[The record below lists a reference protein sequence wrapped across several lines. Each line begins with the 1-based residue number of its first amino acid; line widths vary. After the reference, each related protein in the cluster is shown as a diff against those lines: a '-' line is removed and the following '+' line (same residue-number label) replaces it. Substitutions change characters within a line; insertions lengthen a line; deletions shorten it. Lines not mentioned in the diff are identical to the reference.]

1 METFWIPKFKFS
13 FLNTRKL
20 NFNNYVKTCLE
31 IFSFPLNILCINNWN
46 ETNNGTI
53 ILFCYIVFP
62 PRDKYWKALNNNCYN
77 SNNVFFLYQDVYG
90 TFINDVT
97 RIGYLKVRG
106 GGVVFSWHK
115 SGNSLNVGRLWYRVC
130 ICRSAVEWAFGK
142 IKFVLPC

>member
-53 ILFCYIVFP
+53 ILFCNIVF
-62 PRDKYWKALNNNCYN
+62 RRVTSIEKRWIIIATIATISLSLLRSIRNIHKWRHTIRVFKGEKGWGSVLVTQVRELFKCGKAMVPCVQL
-77 SNNVFFLYQDVYG
+77 S
-90 TFINDVT
+90 I
-97 RIGYLKVRG
+97 
-106 GGVVFSWHK
+106 S
-115 SGNSLNVGRLWYRVC
+115 C
-130 ICRSAVEWAFGK
+130 IMGFR
-142 IKFVLPC
+142 